1 MTTPA
6 LTGLRDA
13 IHALAAAAAPLP
25 DAAMDAPYTWHEYA
39 GEGLRFALL
48 TAYHELV
55 DLNVRLRA
63 LAPSPTQA
71 RLILAGFIDAQADLA
86 GLLVSASDS
95 DLDTPLGGDEWSL
108 RAVIKHILESE
119 HGFTS
124 ACLRGLR
131 LAREGLPQSVYTNA
145 EWAALARS
153 PAAEGS
159 RHAVLAQLLAS
170 RDETLETLSGL
181 PDSGLEQPIRF
192 WEDDLYSLRFRLIRF
207 ELHLRQHIIQAD
219 KTMARIGHP
228 PAEAER
234 LVRLLYRGLGAVEAT
249 LMGAEDSVGGDAIAQ
264 ATAAI
269 ITLRGSFATSPA

>member
-1 MTTPA
+1 MTTPG

-13 IHALAAAAAPLP
+13 VHALAEAAAPLP
-25 DAAMDAPYTWHEYA
+25 DAAMDAPYAWHEYED
-39 GEGLRFALL
+39 EGLRFALL

-63 LAPSPTQA
+63 LAAAPTQA
-71 RLILAGFIDAQADLA
+71 RLILAGFIDAHADLA

-95 DLDTPLGGDEWSL
+95 DLDASPGEDEWPL
-108 RAVIKHILESE
+108 RAVIDHILNSE
-119 HGFTS
+119 HGFTA

-145 EWAALARS
+145 EWAAVGRS
-153 PAAEGS
+153 PAAEGG

-170 RDETLETLSGL
+170 RDEALEALSAL
-181 PDSGLEQPIRF
+181 PDVGLEQPIRF

-249 LMGAEDSVGGDAIAQ
+249 LMGAEDSVGAGAIAQ

-269 ITLRGSFATSPA
+269 TTLGESFATSPA